1 MPKPV
6 FKPCNQRQPMLLPPD
21 LSDLIPEDHLV
32 RVVDAVIE
40 SIDASEL
47 YALYPGGGAS
57 AYDPK
62 MMLKVVVYAY
72 TTGIYS
78 SRKIERATREN
89 VHFMWLCGMAPLDH
103 MTVNRF
109 RSERIRPVFE
119 SIFAQVVELL
129 ADKGLVTLETY
140 FLDGTKIEAAANK
153 YTFVWKKAT
162 EGYRDKLRAKVRRHL
177 DEIDRINE
185 EEDRLA
191 EALPDAEEVTAEDI
205 AEAARRINERLRAR
219 PKDKELKRASKAFED
234 DYLPRME
241 RYEGQLGIFGER
253 RSFAKTDADATFMRM
268 KEDHMGNGQLKAAYN
283 VQIGT
288 ENQFVVDYTLHR
300 RPGDTA
306 CMIGH
311 LEHFKRRFGSLPHVL
326 VADAGYGSEENY
338 AYLEKRD
345 VRAFVKYN
353 LFHKEQKRAF
363 KKDPVQPKNWSFD
376 EEADEWTCTGGRKL
390 SFRCEKKERSDLGHE
405 STTRIYRCKDC
416 SGCSHQRK
424 CTKSDDGS
432 KNRSIC
438 SNPLREA
445 YRRRA
450 ERRLTSDEGVVLR
463 RRRATD
469 VETVFGDIK
478 NNWGFKRF
486 TLRGL
491 EKTSLEWG
499 LVVLGHNM
507 RKLHQAINK
516 GNTAKLATARA

>member
-21 LSDLIPEDHLV
+21 LSDLVPEGHLV
-32 RVVDAVIE
+32 RVVDAVVDA
-40 SIDASEL
+40 IDASEL

-72 TTGIYS
+72 ATGTYS

-89 VHFMWLCGMAPLDH
+89 IHFMWLCGMAPLDH

-109 RSERIRPVFE
+109 RGERIRPVFE
-119 SIFAQVVELL
+119 SIFSQVVELL
-129 ADKGLVTLETY
+129 ADKGLITLRTY
-140 FLDGTKIEAAANK
+140 FLDGTKVEAAANK
-153 YTFVWKKAT
+153 YTFVWKKST
-162 EGYRDKLRAKVRRHL
+162 EGYREKLREKVRAHL

-191 EALPDAEEVTAEDI
+191 EALPEPEEVTAEDI
-205 AEAARRINERLRAR
+205 AEAARRIDERLRSR
-219 PKDKELKRASKAFED
+219 PKDKDLKRAKKAFEG
-234 DYLPRME
+234 DYLPRMQ
-241 RYEGQLGIFGER
+241 RYEGQLDIFGER
-253 RSFAKTDADATFMRM
+253 RSFAKTDVDATFMRM

-283 VQIGT
+283 VQTGT
-288 ENQFVVDYTLHR
+288 ENQFVVAFTLHQ

-306 CMIGH
+306 CMIDH
-311 LEHFKRRFGSLPHVL
+311 LEGFERRFKSLPHVL

-338 AYLEKRD
+338 AYLERNN

-363 KKDPVQPKNWSFD
+363 KKDPAQPKMWTFD
-376 EEADEWTCTGGRKL
+376 EAADEWTCAGGRRL
-390 SFRCEKKERSDLGHE
+390 SFRYEKKERSDLGYE
-405 STTRIYRCKDC
+405 STTRIYRCEDC
-416 SGCSHQRK
+416 SGCPHQRK
-424 CTKSDDGS
+424 CTKSDDRS
-432 KNRSIC
+432 KNRSIY
-438 SNPLREA
+438 SNPLRES

-450 ERRLTSDEGVVLR
+450 ERRLTSDEGIVLR

-491 EKTSLEWG
+491 EKVSLEWG
-499 LVVLGHNM
+499 LVSLGHNM
-507 RKLHQAINK
+507 RKLHEAISRKNAAKQAMVW
-516 GNTAKLATARA
+516 A